1 MRLLLTRPEAD
12 SAALAQVLR
21 SMGHETV
28 IAPLLTIR
36 FIEDAEI
43 PARDWQ
49 ALLVTSA
56 NGARALGHH
65 PAAALLK
72 GVAVL
77 AVGEASAEAAAEQG
91 FTNVRAAGGDVDTLA
106 ALAAAELDPAK
117 GPLLHA
123 AGSAVAGDLVSLL
136 GSRGFDVERV
146 VLYEA
151 EKAERLPGDVLA
163 DLKQG
168 TLDGALFYSPRTAR
182 HFAQLVTKAGLEG
195 ELGSV
200 IAYCLSQAVADA
212 LEGLGF
218 RTLKIAPEPSQK
230 ALLALISA

>member
-28 IAPLLTIR
+28 SAPLLTIR
-36 FIEDAEI
+36 FIDDAEI
-43 PARDWQ
+43 PVRAWQ

-56 NGARALGHH
+56 NGARALGYH

-77 AVGEASAEAAAEQG
+77 AVGEASAETAAEQG
-91 FTNVRAAGGDVDTLA
+91 FTNVRAAGGDVDTLV
-106 ALAAAELDPAK
+106 ALAVTELDPAK

-123 AGSAVAGDLVSLL
+123 AGSTVAGDLVSLL
-136 GSRGFDVERV
+136 GSRGFDTVRA

-151 EKAERLPGDVLA
+151 EKAERLPGDVLTE
-163 DLKQG
+163 LERG
-168 TLDGALFYSPRTAR
+168 TLDGVLFYSPRTAR
-182 HFAQLVTKAGLEG
+182 HFVQLVMKAGLEQRL
-195 ELGSV
+195 ETAT
-200 IAYCLSQAVADA
+200 AYCLSPAVAAA
-212 LEGLGF
+212 LDGLEFGI
-218 RTLKIAPEPSQK
+218 LKIAPEPSQK

>member
-12 SAALAQVLR
+12 SAALAQMLR
-21 SMGHETV
+21 SMGHETA

-36 FIEDAEI
+36 FIDDAEI
-43 PARDWQ
+43 PARAWQ

-56 NGARALGHH
+56 NGARALGRHR
-65 PAAALLK
+65 AAASLK

-91 FTNVRAAGGDVDTLA
+91 FTNVRAAGGDVDRLA
-106 ALAAAELDPAK
+106 ALAVAELDPAM

-123 AGSAVAGDLVSLL
+123 AGSVVAGDLVSLL
-136 GSRGFDVERV
+136 GSRGFDVERA

-151 EKAERLPGDVLA
+151 KKAERLPGDVLTE
-163 DLKQG
+163 LERG

-182 HFAQLVTKAGLEG
+182 QFARLVKKAGLEQRL
-195 ELGSV
+195 ENAT
-200 IAYCLSQAVADA
+200 AYCLSPAVAAA

-218 RTLKIAPEPSQK
+218 RALKIAPEPSQK